1 MSYKTYTHTAT
12 APKPIQTH
20 WNLTEYTEYR
30 NRVYAMQQ
38 WCDKNFEHWGCTPSG
53 DGFHEFWFANQ
64 EDYLMFL
71 LRWS

>member
-20 WNLTEYTEYR
+20 WNLKEYKEYQAR
-30 NRVYAMQQ
+30 LKAASE
-38 WCDKNFEHWGCTPSG
+38 WCDEHLEHWGCTPSG

-64 EDYLMFL
+64 NDYLLFL
-71 LRWS
+71 LRWA